1 MARRL
6 WFKAK
11 RYGYG
16 WYPCTWQGC
25 LILAVYVLLVLLV
38 FVATDIRSNSV
49 SDTLIGI
56 FVPFVILSLVLI
68 FICYKTGEKP
78 RWRWGK

>member
-1 MARRL
+1 MVMDGIL
-6 WFKAK
+6 
-11 RYGYG
+11 
-16 WYPCTWQGC
+16 CTWQGC

-49 SDTLIGI
+49 SDTYRYFCSFCYIIVG
-56 FVPFVILSLVLI
+56 LI

-78 RWRWGK
+78 SGDG